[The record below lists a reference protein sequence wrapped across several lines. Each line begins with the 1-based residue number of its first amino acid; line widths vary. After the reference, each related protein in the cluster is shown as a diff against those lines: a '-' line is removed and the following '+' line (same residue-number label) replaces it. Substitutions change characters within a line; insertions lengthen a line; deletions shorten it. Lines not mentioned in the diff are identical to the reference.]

1 MEESGVFEY
10 WFCVD
15 ICFRFLRFGSRLM
28 SLKPRAGEFLC
39 GAWLFASFFI
49 SHSSPNQ
56 CRNCTGISAFRME
69 YHV

>member
-28 SLKPRAGEFLC
+28 SLKTKGRGIPLWGLA
-39 GAWLFASFFI
+39 FASFFI